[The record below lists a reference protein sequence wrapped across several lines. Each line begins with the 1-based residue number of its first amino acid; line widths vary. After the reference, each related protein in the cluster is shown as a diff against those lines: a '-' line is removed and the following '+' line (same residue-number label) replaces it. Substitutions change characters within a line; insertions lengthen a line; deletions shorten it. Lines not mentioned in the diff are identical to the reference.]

1 MMTGERDE
9 QEAFDVEFVW
19 MMECERTLDEVVE
32 SLASAGLKVRPE
44 QRHIVARWLDMFSQN
59 SPIPLRER
67 LAMLRGLLRSAR
79 R

>member
-1 MMTGERDE
+1 MCERDEE
-9 QEAFDVEFVW
+9 QEAFDVEFTW
-19 MMECERTLDEVVE
+19 MVECERTLDDVIANLRAV
-32 SLASAGLKVRPE
+32 GLRVQPE

-67 LAMLRGLLRSAR
+67 LAMLRGLLRSVR